1 MVKYKKYSHKK
12 KNYEWWGKE
21 KARSERRWTIGLS
34 VFLVIWIGLL
44 LYHGG
49 KFLFEQMD
57 ITGFLLF
64 AAIGSLFY
72 IVFKAAKPKDTIIKK
87 TRNKRKWKEYLF

>member
-1 MVKYKKYSHKK
+1 MKRRYYNKYPYTKQ
-12 KNYEWWGKE
+12 NYEWWGTK
-21 KARSERRWTIGLS
+21 KARSESRWNIGLS

-44 LYHGG
+44 LYQGSN
-49 KFLFEQMD
+49 FLFKQMD

-87 TRNKRKWKEYLF
+87 TRNKRK

>member
-1 MVKYKKYSHKK
+1 MKHRYRRKYPYAKQ
-12 KNYEWWGKE
+12 NYEWRGKK

-44 LYHGG
+44 LYQGG
-49 KFLFEQMD
+49 NFLFKQMD

-64 AAIGSLFY
+64 ATIGSLVF
-72 IVFKAAKPKDTIIKK
+72 IAFKAAKPKDRIIKK
-87 TRNKRKWKEYLF
+87 KRNKRK